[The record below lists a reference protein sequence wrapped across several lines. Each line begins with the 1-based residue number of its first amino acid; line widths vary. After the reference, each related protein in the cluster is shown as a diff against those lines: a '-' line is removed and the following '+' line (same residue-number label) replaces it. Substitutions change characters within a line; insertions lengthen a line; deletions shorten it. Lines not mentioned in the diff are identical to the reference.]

1 MADKPAVLCIA
12 GALFGR
18 PFLIQAKQL
27 GWRVYLMTV
36 PKLLQEAWPRDVLD
50 DIFAVPD
57 LFDRKVVRR
66 VVCYLG
72 RTIPFQRIIGLG
84 EFDIEVAADL
94 REYLRIPGMGETTA
108 RYFRDKLAMRMKAEE
123 DGIPVPKFSRIF
135 YYPDLEEFLDQ
146 TTPPWLLKARFS
158 STSYQ
163 ILKLESQEEVWRKLS
178 ELGDHQNDYLIEQ
191 FVESD
196 VYHVDSLIYNG
207 EVVFAVASQYGSPL
221 LELTAS
227 GGVFVTR
234 MLERGSEEEQQ
245 LQELNRKV
253 IESFG
258 MKRGVT
264 HIEFLRS
271 RSDGQFYLLEAAAR
285 VAGARIPDVIW
296 HATGICLWHE
306 WAKMELWD
314 AEGKP
319 YELPEWTPHYGAGIF
334 TLARQEWPDLS
345 AYNDPEVAWVQ
356 KKKYYAG
363 LVLTSPDPQRLNELI
378 ADYVP
383 RFQKDFSAAAQYKFR
398 PDVPAGL

>member
-1 MADKPAVLCIA
+1 MEEKPAVLCIA

-27 GWRVYLMTV
+27 GWRVYLMTL
-36 PKLLQEAWPRDVLD
+36 PKLLNEAWPREVLD
-50 DIFAVPD
+50 DVFAVPD

-72 RTIPFQRIIGLG
+72 RSIPFRRIIGLG

-123 DGIPVPKFSRIF
+123 EGIPVPPYARIF
-135 YYPDLEEFLDQ
+135 YYPDLEDFVAK
-146 TTPPWLLKARFS
+146 TPPPWLLKARFS

-163 ILKLESQEEVWRKLS
+163 ILKLESEEALWKKLS
-178 ELGDHQNDYLIEQ
+178 ELGDYQNDYLVEQ
-191 FVESD
+191 FLQSD
-196 VYHVDSLIYNG
+196 VYHVDSLIQDG
-207 EVVFAVASQYGSPL
+207 KVIFAVASQYGSPL
-221 LELTAS
+221 LELTSS

-234 MLERGSEEEQQ
+234 MLERGSPEEEELQQ
-245 LQELNRKV
+245 WNRKV

-271 RSDGQFYLLEAAAR
+271 RDDGKFYLLEAAAR

-296 HATGICLWHE
+296 HATGVCLWHE
-306 WAKMELWD
+306 WAKMELLE

-319 YELPEWTPHYGAGIF
+319 YQLPEWEPSYGAGIF
-334 TLARQEWPDLS
+334 TLARQEWPDMS

-356 KKKYYAG
+356 KKKHYAG
-363 LVLTSPDPQRLNELI
+363 LILKSEDPNRLNELI
-378 ADYVP
+378 AEYVP
-383 RFQKDFSAAAQYKFR
+383 RFQQDFSASATYKFR
-398 PDVPAGL
+398 PDVSAGL